1 MTPNTEFVLVR
12 GPRTDENGNPCEIFV
27 RVVRNNDKF
36 DFTDYSFLRLSSTA
50 NSDMEEWVPT
60 KELDVYKK
68 HFGVE
73 E

>member
-12 GPRTDENGNPCEIFV
+12 GPRTDENDDPCEIFV
-27 RVVRNNDKF
+27 RVVRNNGKF

-60 KELDVYKK
+60 KELQLYQKAFK
-68 HFGVE
+68 L
-73 E
+73 

>member
-36 DFTDYSFLRLSSTA
+36 DFTDYSLLRLSTTA
-50 NSDMEEWVPT
+50 DSDMEEWVPT
-60 KELDVYKK
+60 KELQLYQKAFK
-68 HFGVE
+68 L
-73 E
+73 

>member
-12 GPRTDENGNPCEIFV
+12 GPRTDEDGNPCEIFV

-36 DFTDYSFLRLSSTA
+36 DFTDYSFLRLSTTA

-60 KELDVYKK
+60 KELHLYQKVIK
-68 HFGVE
+68 
-73 E
+73 